1 MIFDFL
7 PLFLHS
13 RVLLH
18 LNINTWLYKIY
29 VHNHIH
35 IFFVGNRGCCE
46 GYSASLH
53 ISRPPKHLKPGVAG
67 RSRAH
72 RIGQQ
77 RLQNNTPWKIN
88 GWNLN
93 LIVWKMIFRISIGWF
108 LGSMLIF
115 RGVLAA
121 TTTTATTKT
130 TTTTT
135 ITTKPTTT
143 TMLTTRTTT
152 PLPYFYNSLKKV
164 EFLKQPTL
172 PSVNG

>member
-1 MIFDFL
+1 MYRYQWSDLLPHQLFFHTGLPAGHHLPAKCGNQKSGWLKVTSWGWLVVEIYHYLQGFKHHFQVAGGWPSDFWYKHMDFSA
-7 PLFLHS
+7 PILHS

-18 LNINTWLYKIY
+18 LNINTWFYKIY

-53 ISRPPKHLKPGVAG
+53 ISRPPKHLKPGVAS

-93 LIVWKMIFRISIGWF
+93 LIV
-108 LGSMLIF
+108 
-115 RGVLAA
+115 
-121 TTTTATTKT
+121 
-130 TTTTT
+130 
-135 ITTKPTTT
+135 
-143 TMLTTRTTT
+143 
-152 PLPYFYNSLKKV
+152 
-164 EFLKQPTL
+164 
-172 PSVNG
+172 

>member
-1 MIFDFL
+1 
-7 PLFLHS
+7 
-13 RVLLH
+13 
-18 LNINTWLYKIY
+18 
-29 VHNHIH
+29 
-35 IFFVGNRGCCE
+35 
-46 GYSASLH
+46 
-53 ISRPPKHLKPGVAG
+53 
-67 RSRAH
+67 
-72 RIGQQ
+72 
-77 RLQNNTPWKIN
+77 
-88 GWNLN
+88 
-93 LIVWKMIFRISIGWF
+93 MIFRISIGGF

-143 TMLTTRTTT
+143 TTLTTRTTT

>member
-1 MIFDFL
+1 MAGLGISDINTWFSA
-7 PLFLHS
+7 PILHS

-93 LIVWKMIFRISIGWF
+93 LIVWKMIFRISNWV
-108 LGSMLIF
+108 IF
-115 RGVLAA
+115 RFHVN
-121 TTTTATTKT
+121 
-130 TTTTT
+130 
-135 ITTKPTTT
+135 
-143 TMLTTRTTT
+143 
-152 PLPYFYNSLKKV
+152 LPGCTGSNNNNSNNKNNHNHYDYN
-164 EFLKQPTL
+164 
-172 PSVNG
+172 